1 MGNFIDFTHF
11 WSRFIVSFREEKIL
25 DWVADR
31 RLCDKGSLLGVCGF
45 LVHLS
50 FSEHQPFY
58 VQARVMKHES
68 LDEIEAR
75 IVPSGEYMRNARTYY
90 IDSVCELCLGDVFR
104 CKKLT

>member
-1 MGNFIDFTHF
+1 MGNFIDFTRF
-11 WSRFIVSFREEKIL
+11 WSRFIVCFWEEKIL
-25 DWVADR
+25 DRVADR
-31 RLCDKGSLLGVCGF
+31 RFCCKGGLLGVCGF

-75 IVPSGEYMRNARTYY
+75 IVPSGEYMRNACTYY
-90 IDSVCELCLGDVFR
+90 IESVRKLCLGDVFS